1 MLPVSG
7 SPFTPFVWAGD
18 AAGSP
23 VPFAILGDA
32 SQARRAESTLAL
44 GPDGT
49 LVCLAHL
56 LTAFASL
63 PRSQL
68 LQVTLAPGA
77 TVKAEPGAIAFCSEG
92 IRVDTALDGGLFRS
106 LGRVVAG
113 EGLFTNSLTN
123 AASIPGFVALH
134 PPSANAKVVPL
145 DLAALGGSMLCQR
158 DAFLASLGAVS
169 ISAVMTQ
176 RVSAGLFGGEGLFL
190 QRLEGAGLAFI
201 SAAGTLV
208 QKTLA
213 PGESVLFEPGCLVA
227 FQPSADYSVS
237 FVGSLRGALFAG
249 EGPLRCKITG
259 GPQGSLVV
267 LQSICEHG
275 TGRTHGGERGGGMSQ
290 RSRTST
296 NLASCMLVFVVMC
309 VVLFLF
315 GLGLLAE
322 EFDQAPQQPAGARQ
336 FARAQR
342 PRGFEF

>member
-1 MLPVSG
+1 M
-7 SPFTPFVWAGD
+7 
-18 AAGSP
+18 
-23 VPFAILGDA
+23 
-32 SQARRAESTLAL
+32 E
-44 GPDGT
+44 
-49 LVCLAHL
+49 
-56 LTAFASL
+56 
-63 PRSQL
+63 
-68 LQVTLAPGA
+68 
-77 TVKAEPGAIAFCSEG
+77 
-92 IRVDTALDGGLFRS
+92 TALDGGLFGS
-106 LGRVVAG
+106 LSRVIAG

-123 AASIPGFVALH
+123 AASTPGFVALH

-176 RVSAGLFGGEGLFL
+176 RVTAGLFGGEGLFL

-227 FQPSADYSVS
+227 FQPSADYSVG

-259 GPQGSLVV
+259 GPAGSLVV

-275 TGRTHGGERGGGMSQ
+275 TGRTHNGERGGMSQ
-290 RSRTST
+290 RSRLSVNFTS
-296 NLASCMLVFVVMC
+296 C
-309 VVLFLF
+309 VVLFFVMCFVLLLLA
-315 GLGLLAE
+315 LGLVAE
-322 EFDQAPQQPAGARQ
+322 DFDPIPRQPAGARPRVQ
-336 FARAQR
+336 QQR
-342 PRGFEF
+342 QPVRGYDF